1 MKPLIEDLR
10 TTSQIRLFKKG
21 SAILFQGEI
30 PRKAFIIR
38 DGVVRAYTVKTSGE
52 ESTIA
57 LYTKDDILP
66 LSWLLDA
73 TSNSL
78 FYYEAVS
85 DVRVLSVDKDT
96 FNKTLSQ
103 DTVRLNQMLRY
114 LNKQYTAMLVRITGL
129 SQSRAVEKIS
139 FTFYYLLFRYGTD
152 TTADGMQQLDL
163 KLNHLMIANLTG
175 LTRESTTT
183 NLKVLKE
190 KGIIT
195 YTRSSFSVNKRLL
208 ENFIGEDGFRELN
221 L

>member
-1 MKPLIEDLR
+1 MKTLIENLR
-10 TTSQIRLFKKG
+10 SNSQIRLFKKG
-21 SAILFQGEI
+21 SAVLFQGEI

-57 LYTKDDILP
+57 LFTKDDIFP

-85 DVRVLSVDKDT
+85 DVRVMGIDKED
-96 FNKTLSQ
+96 FNQTLSKSNEQ
-103 DTVRLNQMLRY
+103 LNEMLRY
-114 LNKQYTAMLVRITGL
+114 VNKQYTAMLVRITGL

-139 FTFYYLLFRYGTD
+139 FTFYYLLFRYGIENP
-152 TTADGMQQLDL
+152 DGMHQLDL

-183 NLKVLKE
+183 NLKVLKD
-190 KGIIT
+190 KGIID
-195 YTRSSFSVNKRLL
+195 YTRSSFSINKRKL

>member
-1 MKPLIEDLR
+1 MNSIIDTLR
-10 TTSQIRLFKKG
+10 STSQIRLFKKG

-30 PRKAFIIR
+30 PRKAYIIR

-57 LYTKDDILP
+57 LYTKDDIFP
-66 LSWLLDA
+66 VPWLLEA

-85 DVRVLSVDKDT
+85 DVRVLGVTKEE
-96 FNKTLSQ
+96 FHKTMMNNTQQLQ
-103 DTVRLNQMLRY
+103 EMLRY
-114 LNKQYTAMLVRITGL
+114 VSKQYTSMLVRITGL
-129 SQSRAVEKIS
+129 SQSRAIEKIS
-139 FTFYYLLFRYGTD
+139 FTFYYLLFRYGIKMP
-152 TTADGMQQLDL
+152 DGMHHIDL

-190 KGIIT
+190 KGVIN
-195 YTRSSFSVNKRLL
+195 YTRSSFSVNKRKL

>member
-1 MKPLIEDLR
+1 MNSLIESLR
-10 TTSQIRLFKKG
+10 TVSQIRSYKKG

-57 LYTKDDILP
+57 LFTKNDIFPLP
-66 LSWLLDA
+66 WLLDT

-78 FYYEAVS
+78 FYYEAVC
-85 DVRVLSVDKDT
+85 DVRVMNVSKED
-96 FNKTLSQ
+96 FHKTMTESKAQILE
-103 DTVRLNQMLRY
+103 MLKYVNR
-114 LNKQYTAMLVRITGL
+114 QYTSLLVRITGL
-129 SQSRAVEKIS
+129 SQSRAIEKIS
-139 FTFYYLLFRYGTD
+139 FTFYYLLFRYGTE
-152 TTADGMQQLDL
+152 TTDGMHKVDL

-183 NLKVLKE
+183 NLKILRE
-190 KGIIT
+190 KGIIA
-195 YTRSSFSVNKRLL
+195 YNRSSFSVNKRKL
-208 ENFIGEDGFRELN
+208 ENFIGEDGFRELH

>member
-1 MKPLIEDLR
+1 MSTLIETLR
-10 TTSQIRLFKKG
+10 ATSQIRLFKKG

-66 LSWLLDA
+66 LSWLLEA
-73 TSNSL
+73 TPNSL

-85 DVRVLSVDKDT
+85 DVRVMGISKDD
-96 FNKTLSQ
+96 FNKTLMSSTEQ
-103 DTVRLNQMLRY
+103 LSEMLRY
-114 LNKQYTAMLVRITGL
+114 VNKQYTAMLVRITGL

-139 FTFYYLLFRYGTD
+139 FTFYYLLFRYGIED
-152 TTADGMQQLDL
+152 SKGMHQLEL

-183 NLKVLKE
+183 NLKVLKD

-195 YTRSSFSVNKRLL
+195 YTRSAFSVNKRKL

>member
-1 MKPLIEDLR
+1 MNSLIENFR
-10 TTSQIRLFKKG
+10 ATSQIRLFKKG

-57 LYTKDDILP
+57 LFTKDDIFP
-66 LSWLLDA
+66 ISWLLDA

-85 DVRVLSVDKDT
+85 DVRVMGVTKDD
-96 FNKTLSQ
+96 FNKVVSSSTEKL
-103 DTVRLNQMLRY
+103 TEMLRY
-114 LNKQYTAMLVRITGL
+114 VNQQYTSMLVRITGL
-129 SQSRAVEKIS
+129 SQSRAIEKIS
-139 FTFYYLLFRYGTD
+139 FTFYYLLFRYGIEHS
-152 TTADGMQQLDL
+152 GGLHHIDL

-195 YTRSSFSVNKRLL
+195 YTRSSFSVNKKKL

>member
-1 MKPLIEDLR
+1 MSTLIETLR
-10 TTSQIRLFKKG
+10 ATSQVRLFKKG

-73 TSNSL
+73 TTNSL

-85 DVRVLSVDKDT
+85 DVRVIGITKDD
-96 FNKTLSQ
+96 FNKAMSSDNARLSE
-103 DTVRLNQMLRY
+103 MLRY
-114 LNKQYTAMLVRITGL
+114 VNKQYTAMLVRITGL

-139 FTFYYLLFRYGTD
+139 FTFYYLLFRYGIETS
-152 TTADGMQQLDL
+152 DGMHQLEL

-183 NLKVLKE
+183 NLKVLKD

-195 YTRSSFSVNKRLL
+195 YTRSSFAVNKRKL
-208 ENFIGEDGFRELN
+208 ENFIGEDGFRELS

>member
-1 MKPLIEDLR
+1 MNSLIENFR
-10 TTSQIRLFKKG
+10 ATSQIRLFKKG

-57 LYTKDDILP
+57 LFTKDDIFP
-66 LSWLLDA
+66 ISWLLDA
-73 TSNSL
+73 TTNSL

-85 DVRVLSVDKDT
+85 DVRVMGVTKDD
-96 FNKTLSQ
+96 FNKIVSNSTEK
-103 DTVRLNQMLRY
+103 LNEMLRY
-114 LNKQYTAMLVRITGL
+114 VNQQYTSMLVRITGL
-129 SQSRAVEKIS
+129 SQSRAIEKIS
-139 FTFYYLLFRYGTD
+139 FTFYYLLFRYGIENST
-152 TTADGMQQLDL
+152 GLHHIDL

-195 YTRSSFSVNKRLL
+195 YTRSSFSVNKKKL

>member
-1 MKPLIEDLR
+1 MNSLIETFR

-57 LYTKDDILP
+57 LFTKDDIFP
-66 LSWLLDA
+66 LTWLLEA

-85 DVRVLSVDKDT
+85 DVRVIGVTKEDFEKVVSHSTDKLSE
-96 FNKTLSQ
+96 
-103 DTVRLNQMLRY
+103 MLRY
-114 LNKQYTAMLVRITGL
+114 VNQQYTSMLVRITGL
-129 SQSRAVEKIS
+129 SQSRAIEKIS
-139 FTFYYLLFRYGTD
+139 FTFYYLLFRYGLD
-152 TTADGMQQLDL
+152 DSKGMQQIDL

-190 KGIIT
+190 KGIID
-195 YTRSSFSVNKRLL
+195 YTRSSFSVDKKKL